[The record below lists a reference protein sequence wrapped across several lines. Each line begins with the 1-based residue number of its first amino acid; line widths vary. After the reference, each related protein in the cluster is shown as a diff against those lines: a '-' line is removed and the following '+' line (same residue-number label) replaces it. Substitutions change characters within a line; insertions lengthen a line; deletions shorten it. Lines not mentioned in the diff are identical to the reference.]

1 MPRKLAKRAAT
12 LAAVVGMAL
21 AGGALPISVAQ
32 AASAAPPAKYAT
44 ADITFIRAALR
55 AIITIGDN

>member
-21 AGGALPISVAQ
+21 AGALPISVAQ